1 MPRLKSEA
9 IVRAQC
15 DAGLAAYLAEIHKKD
30 LTSSA
35 GTGIFLGTIISGS
48 IWGVSKVLNEKFGL
62 LEYSFIFGGA
72 LLSSILSA
80 VLTWN
85 NSDSQH
91 ELDFETVCGSLED
104 SDESEED
111 EDEEDNDVEESEE
124 YYSEEKLLPTK
135 ILM

>member
-48 IWGVSKVLNEKFGL
+48 IWGISKVLNEKFGI

-85 NSDSQH
+85 NSDSKH
-91 ELDFETVCGSLED
+91 ELDFETVCGSLE
-104 SDESEED
+104 ESEED
-111 EDEEDNDVEESEE
+111 EEDGEADTDVEESEE

>member
-62 LEYSFIFGGA
+62 LEYSSLWANRQPSQQSTLGA
-72 LLSSILSA
+72 QIGNFFSVSRSLLLCQGN
-80 VLTWN
+80 VL
-85 NSDSQH
+85 
-91 ELDFETVCGSLED
+91 LLCYGYGSEICVD
-104 SDESEED
+104 
-111 EDEEDNDVEESEE
+111 
-124 YYSEEKLLPTK
+124 
-135 ILM
+135 